1 MDYGQ
6 DYPDPYGDDRVK
18 QLKAKLVDAEGLR
31 AIPPPRPL
39 VAGWLYLDSLAWLG
53 GKPGSGKTFA
63 AVDIAG
69 SVGTGTDW
77 HGQTVTQ
84 GPVLYIIAEAVSG
97 LSQRV
102 DAWETIHGHVAGI
115 TFLPVAV
122 QLLDDTEMTAVTT
135 VARDLAAVLVVID
148 TQARVTVGA
157 EENSAKDMGEF
168 VDALDRLREAT
179 RACILTVHHE
189 PRNGEGL
196 RGSIALEG
204 AATTVIHAKKDGVI
218 IELAT
223 TKQKDAPEQPPMKLA
238 LHSVGMSAV
247 LSHEASGLSGYTTSS
262 ERKVLT
268 VLRDSFGTRGATKTE
283 LREAADLPRTTWY
296 TTINSL
302 ENKGLVLAR
311 TEGRST
317 IYTAPADSQQQ
328 TIPDVPNSPERAGNN
343 SPESHHPFR
352 GGTSGIPGTNTETD
366 DPPPPETDDQLTG
379 EDWAYW
385 RRMTEE
391 ETA

>member
-1 MDYGQ
+1 MITYGQ
-6 DYPDPYGDDRVK
+6 DYADPFADEDTSPRVG
-18 QLKAKLVDAEGLR
+18 QLRARLVDVDGLR
-31 AIPPPRPL
+31 RIPPPRPL
-39 VAGWLYLDSLAWLG
+39 VAGWLYLDSLAWLA

-77 HGQTVTQ
+77 HGQPVTQ

-102 DAWETIHGHVAGI
+102 DAWATIHGHVAGI

-135 VARDLAAVLVVID
+135 VARELGAVLVIID

-168 VDALDRLREAT
+168 VAALDRLREAT

-204 AATTVIHAKKDGVI
+204 SATTVIHAKKDGAAV
-218 IELAT
+218 ELTT
-223 TKQKDAPEQPPMKLA
+223 TKQKEAPEQPPMRLA
-238 LHSVGMSAV
+238 LHPVGMSAV
-247 LSHEASGLSGYTTSS
+247 LSHEASGLSGFTTSS
-262 ERKVLT
+262 ERHILT
-268 VLRDSFGTRGATKTE
+268 VLRDSFGTRGAAKTE
-283 LREAADLPRTTWY
+283 LKEAANLPKTTWY
-296 TTINSL
+296 STIQSL
-302 ENKGLVLAR
+302 ENKGLVLAQKD
-311 TEGRST
+311 GRAT
-317 IYTAPADSQQQ
+317 VYTATADSQQQ
-328 TIPDVPNSPERAGNN
+328 EFPKVPTSPNGAGNK
-343 SPESHHPFR
+343 SPESHTPL
-352 GGTSGIPGTNTETD
+352 GVD
-366 DPPPPETDDQLTG
+366 
-379 EDWAYW
+379 
-385 RRMTEE
+385 
-391 ETA
+391 